1 MNQTSEPPA
10 HPSAG
15 PLAPLRVASFRRIWS
30 ASLVSNSGHLILGV
44 AAAWEMTRLTD
55 SPQMIALVQ
64 TALMVPL
71 MLVALPAGA
80 LADMFDRRKIAL
92 VGLCVASLMGA
103 GLTVISFADL
113 TTPWLLLGFL
123 VLIGGGVAL
132 YGPAWQA
139 SIGELVPLSQ
149 LPSAVALGSVS
160 YNLARSVGPAVG
172 GLIVTLLGTRY
183 AFGASACGYLVLAA
197 AFLLW
202 RRQTVPARLPPESF
216 GRALVS
222 GFRYARHANGVR
234 NVVIRAFAFGLS
246 GATAIALAPLIARD
260 LLSGGPTTYGV
271 LLGASGVGAVG
282 GSLMTSWVRDRLGPE
297 WAVRL
302 LIVASGAALSGIAF
316 SRTLPVTC
324 ACFVVIGAGNMTVV
338 SMLNVGVQLSSPRWV
353 TARALSL
360 FTSALTGGVAIGSW
374 AYGAAVT
381 GFGLELVIAV
391 SGGSLAA
398 TALLGFILPLRR
410 ESEADRQPAEL
421 SSEPD
426 VALAV
431 TMRSGP
437 IAISID
443 YRVDPEHARDFYL
456 AMQAVRTSRMR
467 NGAFGWA
474 ITRDIA
480 DPWMWTERYDCPT
493 WGDYLRLRDRF
504 TAADREAQTRA
515 DAYNTLDGARRV
527 RRGLERPFGSVRWQA
542 DTPDPRQPET
552 GVYTP

>member
-197 AFLLW
+197 AFVLW

-297 WAVRL
+297 WAIRL

-316 SRTLPVTC
+316 SRSLPVTC